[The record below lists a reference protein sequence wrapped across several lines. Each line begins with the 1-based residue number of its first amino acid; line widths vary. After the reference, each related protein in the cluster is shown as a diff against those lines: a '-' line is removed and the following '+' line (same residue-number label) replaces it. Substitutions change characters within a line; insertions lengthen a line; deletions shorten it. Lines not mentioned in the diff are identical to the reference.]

1 MVIIIIIIIIIINYF
16 IDNKADKI
24 LYKIKLA
31 LRKDL
36 FSQSTIYVSFRLK
49 KALSFEWK
57 KSFQFKKKCSS

>member
-1 MVIIIIIIIIIINYF
+1 MVIIIIVIIIIIIINSF

-36 FSQSTIYVSFRLK
+36 ISQSTIYISFRLK
-49 KALSFEWK
+49 IALSFE
-57 KSFQFKKKCSS
+57 